1 MQPAILQGN
10 VLYIIQGEEWQIATG
25 IIFPHPLSRC
35 HSPHKSSPVYSSG
48 IKLYLLLSLASTF
61 AAIFLQ
67 RRCNCSALPSE
78 NPLLKK
84 SKSSTWN
91 KIFFEIPKI
100 THIFQIMKTNFS
112 EQRCRSPP
120 VLLRHK
126 NHKHSIRHLTRIQ
139 SKTSPEGTN
148 NHGFNDTKIYSAVVA
163 GPNKTTNKGHTHTR
177 SKTET
182 DEAPL
187 ESTWKTKNDCFR

>member
-1 MQPAILQGN
+1 M
-10 VLYIIQGEEWQIATG
+10 
-25 IIFPHPLSRC
+25 
-35 HSPHKSSPVYSSG
+35 
-48 IKLYLLLSLASTF
+48 YLLLSLASTF

-91 KIFFEIPKI
+91 KIFFKIPKI
-100 THIFQIMKTNFS
+100 THIFQILKTNFS

-126 NHKHSIRHLTRIQ
+126 NHTHSIRQLTRIQ

-177 SKTET
+177 
-182 DEAPL
+182 DPRQRQ
-187 ESTWKTKNDCFR
+187 TKHLRSQHGKPRTTASANPHLPKEDTRNRLNSQVPELCHTAH